1 MPARP
6 VRTLTIA
13 LLAGL
18 LGALLP
24 ATAAHAGTVQGGRL
38 DWGIKS
44 SFQSYVTGP
53 VAKGGF
59 KLKSGAATVGGSL
72 FRFHSATGSYDPG
85 TGAFEASYSG
95 GVTFQG
101 HQKPDGVYELDM
113 TVSRPTVKISG
124 GSGTLYVDV
133 SSKAKDSGTV
143 SNQSQVPF
151 ATLGVGGINMKG
163 GGTPLTLTNI
173 PVTLTSQGAQAFAGY
188 YPAGARLDP
197 LSLSADVKT
206 APAEQAP
213 QSPSAQPSAPAEATQ
228 APGAFAD
235 AAVDWGVRRTF
246 REYVTGSIGQGK
258 WTLAEGAQ
266 DGGALFR
273 FPQGKG
279 AYDGQ
284 KGTLDAA
291 FAGTVQF
298 TGAHLDLTLGKV
310 GVKVE
315 NGKGVLSADVT
326 TAGTTKNAVPL
337 VEFDA
342 KALKAEGALVTLT
355 EAPATLTE
363 GGSQAF
369 NSMYKAGTEM
379 DPVSLAVAL
388 DATAK
393 LPALPDLGSTASP
406 SAAPAPAPS
415 AGEPAPAAE
424 SGKSS
429 NTGLYVGVAAAVL
442 LLAAAAAFLL
452 RKRRKTSPPAADS
465 APTPLPAA
473 AAASAPCAGPAAATA
488 SVPAQAAG
496 PGEASAPGASGSAAA
511 AAPGPAA
518 GAASAAPASGSAAA
532 AGPAEASAPGPAA
545 AAAAPA
551 SASVSVTKPASG
563 SVPASA
569 QPSATAATSEPTSD
583 QASGSAAA
591 SASEPAQA
599 SGPAQGQEAAS
610 ASAAPGT
617 DASAAA
623 PATGSAST
631 PGAAGSAAT
640 AKPAP
645 GSAPAPAKAAE
656 PDADGAK

>member
-6 VRTLTIA
+6 VRALTIA

-24 ATAAHAGTVQGGRL
+24 ATAAHAGAVQGGRL

-59 KLKSGAATVGGSL
+59 KLKGGAATVGGSL

-85 TGAFEASYSG
+85 TGAFEASYAG

-101 HQKPDGVYELDM
+101 HQKSDGVYELDM

-124 GSGTLYVDV
+124 GGGTLYVDV
-133 SSKAKDSGTV
+133 SSKAKDTGTV

-151 ATLGVGGINMKG
+151 AKLGVGGINMKG
-163 GGTPLTLTNI
+163 GATPLALTNI
-173 PVTLTSQGAQAFAGY
+173 PVTLTAQGAQAFAGY
-188 YPAGARLDP
+188 YPAGAQLDP

-206 APAEQAP
+206 APAAES
-213 QSPSAQPSAPAEATQ
+213 SPPVDPQPSATAQASQ
-228 APGAFAD
+228 APGGFAD

-246 REYVTGSIGQGK
+246 REYVTGSVGQGR
-258 WTLAEGAQ
+258 WTPADGAQ

-284 KGTLDAA
+284 KGTLEAA
-291 FAGTVQF
+291 FAGTVRF
-298 TGAHLDLTLGKV
+298 TGAHLDLTLGAV

-315 NGKGVLSADVT
+315 NGRGVLSADVT
-326 TAGTTKNAVPL
+326 TAGTTKSAVPL

-342 KALKAEGALVTLT
+342 KGLRSEGALVTLT

-393 LPALPDLGSTASP
+393 LPALPDLGSTAAP

-424 SGKSS
+424 SGPSS
-429 NTGLYVGVAAAVL
+429 NTGLYAG
-442 LLAAAAAFLL
+442 LAAAALL
-452 RKRRKTSPPAADS
+452 
-465 APTPLPAA
+465 L
-473 AAASAPCAGPAAATA
+473 
-488 SVPAQAAG
+488 
-496 PGEASAPGASGSAAA
+496 
-511 AAPGPAA
+511 A
-518 GAASAAPASGSAAA
+518 GAAALLLRNRR
-532 AGPAEASAPGPAA
+532 
-545 AAAAPA
+545 
-551 SASVSVTKPASG
+551 K
-563 SVPASA
+563 
-569 QPSATAATSEPTSD
+569 
-583 QASGSAAA
+583 
-591 SASEPAQA
+591 
-599 SGPAQGQEAAS
+599 
-610 ASAAPGT
+610 
-617 DASAAA
+617 A
-623 PATGSAST
+623 PATA
-631 PGAAGSAAT
+631 
-640 AKPAP
+640 PAP
-645 GSAPAPAKAAE
+645 GSEPPAGAAK
-656 PDADGAK
+656 

>member
-133 SSKAKDSGTV
+133 SSKAKDTGTV

-206 APAEQAP
+206 APAAEAP
-213 QSPSAQPSAPAEATQ
+213 QSPSAQPSTTAEASQ

-258 WTLAEGAQ
+258 WTLEEGAQ

-291 FAGTVQF
+291 FAGTIRF
-298 TGAHLDLTLGKV
+298 TGAHLDLTLGKM

-326 TAGTTKNAVPL
+326 TAGATKNAVPL

-342 KALKAEGALVTLT
+342 KGLKTEGALVTLT

-388 DATAK
+388 DATAQ

-415 AGEPAPAAE
+415 AAPAPAAE

-429 NTGLYVGVAAAVL
+429 NTGLYAALAAAVL
-442 LLAAAAAFLL
+442 LLAAAAAVLL
-452 RKRRKTSPPAADS
+452 RKRRKPPVVAAEAS
-465 APTPLPAA
+465 APAA
-473 AAASAPCAGPAAATA
+473 AAA
-488 SVPAQAAG
+488 SVPAQAAD
-496 PGEASAPGASGSAAA
+496 PAEAPAQRQEAASAP
-511 AAPGPAA
+511 A
-518 GAASAAPASGSAAA
+518 GAPAEAPASGSATAGASAPEAPAA
-532 AGPAEASAPGPAA
+532 SAEPEPSSAEASG
-545 AAAAPA
+545 
-551 SASVSVTKPASG
+551 SG
-563 SVPASA
+563 
-569 QPSATAATSEPTSD
+569 
-583 QASGSAAA
+583 AA
-591 SASEPAQA
+591 SATPAQD
-599 SGPAQGQEAAS
+599 S
-610 ASAAPGT
+610 
-617 DASAAA
+617 A
-623 PATGSAST
+623 PAKDSE
-631 PGAAGSAAT
+631 AG

-645 GSAPAPAKAAE
+645 GSGTGTGSA
-656 PDADGAK
+656 DADGSK